1 MAQRS
6 RALAASPE
14 NRSSIPSTHRPA
26 HTYLSLQFQWTGTLR
41 QTCRQTIN
49 TGMWD
54 SGICIVSHPVLLI
67 DRREQWARTPEE
79 EPEPYKLHL
88 DKGVELIRDKTLS
101 VILETHTM
109 AALFMLMV
117 MEKCGQTGMTC
128 PSFYS
133 TDGDAPL
140 MRTPIRTVP
149 W

>member
-1 MAQRS
+1 MNWKWPACCQMTNAHS
-6 RALAASPE
+6 RRGNS
-14 NRSSIPSTHRPA
+14 NRM
-26 HTYLSLQFQWTGTLR
+26 G
-41 QTCRQTIN
+41 
-49 TGMWD
+49 
-54 SGICIVSHPVLLI
+54 
-67 DRREQWARTPEE
+67 
-79 EPEPYKLHL
+79 
-88 DKGVELIRDKTLS
+88 DKTLS

-149 W
+149 CLDMPSKQHMMQTTAGRSHNQHIDLNESLTGFLDISLSWILLTTNAQRSQLI